1 MEGSTGSDSRES
13 GVWMP
18 WALWSAVFVFSSVS
32 VVGTSWTDAVDA
44 VGSLGLA
51 VGTLAVATIGALI
64 VVRADTKLPGWLL
77 LVFAVLWA
85 TTYGLY
91 ALIDVL
97 IEEGVIDLGTS
108 QLMIGIAETAVICAF
123 SAILGA
129 FLTVPDG
136 HLPPRLGKGLA
147 IAIAVFQLAWI
158 VQTFFLAGQIT
169 DPQTYVNRP
178 ALTSLE
184 GADMS
189 PTLEAVTSVMTALG
203 LLVPIATALVMVDR
217 FRSSSREARQQLKW
231 VLVGAMS
238 VLLWWVLW
246 IAQFDGAAGQSLQ
259 ALVPGLGLACLAAG
273 FGLALFKYRL
283 WDVDIV
289 LRRSLVY
296 GTLWLAIALVYAGVA
311 AGLGLLAGSRF
322 PVSVAIG
329 LTVAATLLFQPAR
342 RRLEALAD
350 SLVFGHRE
358 SPISAIQELGST
370 VGEARRPD
378 DVAGE
383 LADLTRR
390 VLNAQAVEVRI
401 DGSSVAIA
409 GQWANG
415 QETTVSLAWGDED
428 FGTVRCLPRRGE
440 TIEPDDVHVVEALAS
455 QAALAISRSRLATRM
470 VTAQESERRRIE
482 RDIHDG
488 VQQDLAAQIGQ
499 LALARSK
506 VKMDP
511 DLHARLGRIQMEMQR
526 TLSEIRDLAQGI
538 HPSVLRDGGLVAA
551 VEDKVA
557 RLRLDVTLEAGNGFR
572 DLRFD
577 EDVEAAAYFTV
588 SEAVANAVKH
598 AEASRISITLSHPGD
613 ELVVEVT
620 DDGHGFELGRVTNG
634 SGLSGL
640 SDRLRA
646 LGGSLR
652 VESKPGAGTVV
663 RARLPGSHTTGAS

>member
-1 MEGSTGSDSRES
+1 MEGSTGFDSRES
-13 GVWMP
+13 GVWLP

-97 IEEGVIDLGTS
+97 IEEGVIDLGAS

-136 HLPPRLGKGLA
+136 RFPPRWGKGLA

-169 DPQTYVNRP
+169 DPQAYVKRP

-184 GADMS
+184 GAHMS

-203 LLVPIATALVMVDR
+203 LLVPVATALVMVDR

-231 VLVGAMS
+231 VLVGVMS

-246 IAQFDGAAGQSLQ
+246 IAQFDGAVGQSLQ

-289 LRRSLVY
+289 IRRSLVY
-296 GTLWLAIALVYAGVA
+296 GILWLAIALVYAAVA

-342 RRLEALAD
+342 RRLETLAD

-370 VGEARRPD
+370 IGEARRPD

-409 GQWANG
+409 GVWADG

-428 FGTVRCLPRRGE
+428 FGTVRWLPRRGE
-440 TIEPDDVHVVEALAS
+440 IIEPEDVHVVEALAS

-506 VKMDP
+506 VEMDP

-557 RLRLDVTLEAGNGFR
+557 RLPLDVRLEAGNGFR
-572 DLRFD
+572 DLRFG

-663 RARLPGSHTTGAS
+663 RARLPGSLTTGAS